1 MFSMNLWF
9 SLEVARY
16 WLGGGGACRKIVWL
30 IFQPTRFIIYL
41 LWSVWKIMEK
51 KKFLLFNYME
61 MVAILVFS
69 ALTKVHIN
77 TASSNAVKS
86 CTLVEDIS
94 YKSVFSFVE

>member
-1 MFSMNLWF
+1 
-9 SLEVARY
+9 
-16 WLGGGGACRKIVWL
+16 
-30 IFQPTRFIIYL
+30 
-41 LWSVWKIMEK
+41 METN
-51 KKFLLFNYME
+51 KFLLFDYME

-86 CTLVEDIS
+86 CTHVEDIS